1 MSNVEKE
8 VIELLKKVEKLNE
21 AEREVMRYFV
31 SNVSV
36 GDIRATLDLKAKGID
51 NPEKIIA
58 KLVKEGLL
66 EKGDGCFNL
75 NEKLRPRSVRK
86 MIQI

>member
-1 MSNVEKE
+1 MSDVEKE
-8 VIELLKKVEKLNE
+8 VIDLLKKIEKLNDTE
-21 AEREVMRYFV
+21 KEVMRYFI

-51 NPEKIIA
+51 DPEKIIA

-75 NEKLRPRSVRK
+75 TEKLRPKSVRK